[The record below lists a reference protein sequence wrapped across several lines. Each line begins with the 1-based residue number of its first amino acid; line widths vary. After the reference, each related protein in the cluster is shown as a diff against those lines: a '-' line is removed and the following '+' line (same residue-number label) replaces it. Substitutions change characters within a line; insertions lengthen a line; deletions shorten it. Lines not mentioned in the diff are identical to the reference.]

1 MKKTNIFLWSYLGIV
16 LLAAFLLT
24 GSLQAQRSATETISQ
39 PETTQYFMVRA
50 QGDQVIVCKN
60 DQDIPFMELD
70 ISLHTLP
77 KFDQEQIKMGLR
89 LENMTA
95 LEQFL
100 EDFEG

>member
-1 MKKTNIFLWSYLGIV
+1 MKKSNIFWWPYLGIV
-16 LLAAFLLT
+16 LFAIFLLT
-24 GSLQAQRSATETISQ
+24 GSLHAQYSTTETISQ

-50 QGDQVIVCKN
+50 QGDQVVVCKN
-60 DQDIPFMELD
+60 NQEIPFMELD

-77 KFDQEQIKMGLR
+77 EFDRKQIEAGLR
-89 LENMTA
+89 LENMTE